1 MIEELVG
8 LSYHTYTDSGFISL
22 KKALDIDII
31 HKYGRVVSAVVIRP
45 FFFQEGVGCL
55 VYIIVFLKALLCGE
69 TEVGKKGSCCRNRLG
84 IFSPLAHS
92 QITRSSCLLTPIM
105 T

>member
-69 TEVGKKGSCCRNRLG
+69 TKVEIDWG
-84 IFSPLAHS
+84 FSVP
-92 QITRSSCLLTPIM
+92 LLTHKSPDEVSACSLPL
-105 T
+105 

>member
-55 VYIIVFLKALLCGE
+55 VYIIVFLKALLYGE
-69 TEVGKKGSCCRNRLG
+69 TKVKIDWG
-84 IFSPLAHS
+84 FSVL
-92 QITRSSCLLTPIM
+92 LLTQNSPDEAPACSLPL
-105 T
+105 